1 MKALVVVMLAAG
13 VAHADEIIF
22 ARGDTLYTLD
32 GKQER
37 ELVKASAPVKSL
49 RAAKRVVLVE
59 LVTGW
64 AWLDLDSTTTKLAS
78 LPCTGAAQLAPDAA
92 CVICNRTIVNLAT
105 GKQTPIAIP
114 DAWIA
119 GNPRVLVWADAGG
132 VFPAPPAAPTKPTKV
147 APEAPQRG
155 LLPSPD
161 GKRAV
166 GVYGDILMT
175 FDLDGTAARRKG
187 IRNGVPVAWSADSQY
202 VLVQDGTAACLM
214 RAGGG
219 QYKCWKGYT
228 AIAVA
233 PNAAFAIVAAK
244 GHLYRSKLDG
254 PHDGTPEL
262 IVKDATAAAWLQ
274 GA

>member
-1 MKALVVVMLAAG
+1 MKALVALALFSS

-22 ARGDTLYTLD
+22 ARGDTLHLRD
-32 GKQER
+32 GNQER
-37 ELVKASAPVKSL
+37 ELAKAPSAIKSL

-59 LVTGW
+59 HATGW
-64 AWLDLDSTTTKLAS
+64 AWLDTATAKLTS

-92 CVICNRTIVNLAT
+92 CVMCDRTIVNLAT
-105 GKQTPIAIP
+105 GKQTAVAIP

-119 GNPRVLVWADAGG
+119 GSPRRLVWADATGI
-132 VFPAPPAAPTKPTKV
+132 FTAAPATPTKSTKV

-166 GVYGDILMT
+166 GVYGDILST

-233 PNAAFAIVAAK
+233 PDAAFAIVAAK
-244 GHLYRSKLDG
+244 GQLYRAKLDG

-262 IVKDATAAAWLQ
+262 MIKDATAAAWLQ
-274 GA
+274 GT